1 MEQEQWKPIKG
12 YEGKYDVSNFGRVR
26 SYYKGLHIKTQ
37 RINNCGYCYVKLYVK
52 GKRQKMARV
61 HRLVAEAFIPNPD
74 NLSDVNHKDM
84 NKTNNHVSNLEW
96 SSHRGNV
103 KHSYMNGRKA
113 HRWTEEERKQ
123 IGMRQKAYQA
133 RRASLIHQ
141 PSLSKPPTALR

>member
-1 MEQEQWKPIKG
+1 MSEQWKPIKG

-74 NLSDVNHKDM
+74 NMSDVNHKDM
-84 NKTNNHVSNLEW
+84 NKLNNHVSNLEW
-96 SSHRGNV
+96 TSHADNV
-103 KHSYMNGRKA
+103 KHSYDSGKRHA
-113 HRWTEEERKQ
+113 HRWTDEEKLMISRNT
-123 IGMRQKAYQA
+123 RAYLA
-133 RRASLIHQ
+133 RRKA
-141 PSLSKPPTALR
+141 TT

>member
-37 RINNCGYCYVKLYVK
+37 RMNNCGYCYVNLYVK

-61 HRLVAEAFIPNPD
+61 NRLVAEAFIPNPD

-103 KHSYMNGRKA
+103 QHSYDSGQRQA
-113 HRWTEEERKQ
+113 HKWTEEEKKEIAKRS
-123 IGMRQKAYQA
+123 RAYQERVRA
-133 RRASLIHQ
+133 SRRRANLT
-141 PSLSKPPTALR
+141 PGG

>member
-1 MEQEQWKPIKG
+1 MEQEQWKPIQEFNG
-12 YEGKYDVSNFGRVR
+12 EYEVSNLGRVR

-61 HRLVAEAFIPNPD
+61 NRLVAEAFIPNPD

-103 KHSYMNGRKA
+103 QHSYDSGQRQA
-113 HRWTEEERKQ
+113 HKWTEEEKKEIAKRS
-123 IGMRQKAYQA
+123 RAYQERVRA
-133 RRASLIHQ
+133 SRRRANLT
-141 PSLSKPPTALR
+141 PGV

>member
-74 NLSDVNHKDM
+74 NMSDVNHKDM
-84 NKTNNHVSNLEW
+84 NKLNNHVSNLEW
-96 SSHRGNV
+96 TSHADNV
-103 KHSYMNGRKA
+103 KHSYDSGKRHA
-113 HRWTEEERKQ
+113 HRWTDEEKLMISRNT
-123 IGMRQKAYQA
+123 RAYLA
-133 RRASLIHQ
+133 RRKA
-141 PSLSKPPTALR
+141 TT

>member
-37 RINNCGYCYVKLYVK
+37 RINNCGYCYVKLYVR

-74 NLSDVNHKDM
+74 NMSDVNHKDM
-84 NKTNNHVSNLEW
+84 NKLNNHVSNLEW

-103 KHSYMNGRKA
+103 QHSYEHGRKMSETS
-113 HRWTEEERKQ
+113 RTKLSLS
-123 IGMRQKAYQA
+123 IKAWHA
-133 RRASLIHQ
+133 RRKASHMT
-141 PSLSKPPTALR
+141 PGA